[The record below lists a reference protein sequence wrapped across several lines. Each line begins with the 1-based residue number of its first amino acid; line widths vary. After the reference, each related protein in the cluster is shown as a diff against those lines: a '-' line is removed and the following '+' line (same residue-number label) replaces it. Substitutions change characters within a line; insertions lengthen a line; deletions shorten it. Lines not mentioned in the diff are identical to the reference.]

1 MSLPSKHPAQC
12 LRDIVEN
19 ASKVTR
25 YTEGLNEQS
34 LQADEKT
41 RDAVERC
48 LQRIS
53 EAAIRLGQEEAGRL
67 APAQPW
73 QDIRGIGNHL
83 RHGYDTLDSATIWEA
98 VEGCVS
104 LAEDCENALEQVA
117 ADNGGEDGALNPGKE
132 R

>member
-1 MSLPSKHPAQC
+1 MPSKHPLQC
-12 LRDIVEN
+12 LLDIVEN
-19 ASKVTR
+19 AEKVTR

-34 LQADEKT
+34 LLADEKT

-53 EAAIRLGQEEAGRL
+53 EAAIRLGEETAERL

-83 RHGYDTLDSATIWEA
+83 RHGYDALDSGMIWEA
-98 VEGCVS
+98 VEGCVG
-104 LAEDCENALEQVA
+104 LA
-117 ADNGGEDGALNPGKE
+117 ADCRESV
-132 R
+132 